1 MGVAGTMEYLAP
13 EVFSGEYGKEC
24 DVWSLGVMLFQLS
37 SGECPFQGK
46 NIQEMKS
53 KILKETVKIP
63 DHLSEELKDL
73 LLKMLEKDPSKRITL
88 VELLSH
94 QWISKNE
101 PKDQSCD
108 SDILRT

>member
-1 MGVAGTMEYLAP
+1 
-13 EVFSGEYGKEC
+13 
-24 DVWSLGVMLFQLS
+24 
-37 SGECPFQGK
+37 
-46 NIQEMKS
+46 MKS

-88 VELLSH
+88 IELLSH

-101 PKDQSCD
+101 P
-108 SDILRT
+108 